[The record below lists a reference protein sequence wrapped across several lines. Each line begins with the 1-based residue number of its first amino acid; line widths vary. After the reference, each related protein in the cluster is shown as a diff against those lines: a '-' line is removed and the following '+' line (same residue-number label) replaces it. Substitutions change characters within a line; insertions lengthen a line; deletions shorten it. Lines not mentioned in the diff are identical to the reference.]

1 MTPFLK
7 RWGFGMALALAIAG
21 AASADRFAPAAPHL
35 PAPDVA
41 SSPGGA
47 WGCPFVKAAGSSGWI
62 HLANFGDQA
71 SRVRVTYLPDRRQ
84 PLTQVL
90 ELGAGRA
97 GTVGTPAAIRAVAAG
112 AIVEYAG
119 GDVVVSRTAF
129 VTANGGTGGAGASCA
144 RPGPQN
150 LVVPDGSTLRV
161 ETTLVL
167 LNPGASD
174 AVVDVSLVFDGQEL
188 EPESL
193 RGRVVP
199 ARGRLTIR
207 EGDFAFDEPAVAG
220 VIRARSGRV
229 IAEALVATNGLV
241 DLVPAV
247 GAQTETV
254 AVSHTANGSLF
265 TAVTVGDVEAL
276 AEARSLSGAGQG
288 VFEPLVGGLAPNTP
302 RVDGIPEN
310 AVPPGPIAV
319 AASSSTSPV
328 ALSARWRVIG
338 RGGVSDQAVTSG
350 VPAALRAAAVVGPP
364 AGDLRLLVANPADRD
379 AIVSIVVVTEAGRS
393 TPATLQRVPV
403 EAGSTVELR
412 LIRLGGSGSVGV
424 SLEAVGAP
432 IAAAI
437 EAIATQPSFGV
448 YAISAVPTR
457 TSPVVAVD
465 PDPRAGVPA

>member
-1 MTPFLK
+1 MTLV
-7 RWGFGMALALAIAG
+7 LAIAG
-21 AASADRFAPAAPHL
+21 AALADRLAPASPHL
-35 PAPDVA
+35 PATDEPA
-41 SSPGGA
+41 APGGA
-47 WGCPFVKAAGSSGWI
+47 WGCPFVKAAGSPGWI
-62 HLANFGDQA
+62 HLANFGDEA
-71 SRVRVTYLPDRRQ
+71 SRVRLTYLPDRRE
-84 PLTQVL
+84 PVTQAF

-97 GTVGTPAAIRAVAAG
+97 GTVGTPGAIRAVGAG

-129 VTANGGTGGAGASCA
+129 LTANGGTGGAAASCA

-150 LVVPDGSTLRV
+150 VVVPDGSTLRV

-167 LNPGASD
+167 LNPGTSD

-220 VIRARSGRV
+220 VIRARSGRIV
-229 IAEALVATNGLV
+229 AEAILATGGLV

-247 GAQTETV
+247 GPQRESV
-254 AVSHTANGSLF
+254 ALSHTANGSLF

-276 AEARSLSGAGQG
+276 TDARSLSGAGQG
-288 VFEPLVGGLAPNTP
+288 VFEPLAGGLPPNTP

-310 AVPPGPIAV
+310 TVPPGPIAI
-319 AASSSTSPV
+319 AASSSTAPV
-328 ALSARWRVIG
+328 ALSSRWRVIG
-338 RGGVSDQAVTSG
+338 RGGVSDQAATSG
-350 VPAALRAAAVVGPP
+350 VVPARRASAVVGPP
-364 AGDLRLLVANPADRD
+364 ASELRLLIANPADRD
-379 AIVSIVVVTEAGRS
+379 ATVSIVVVTEAGRS
-393 TPATLQRVPV
+393 TPAPLQRVPV

-412 LIRLGGSGSVGV
+412 LAGLGGSGSVGV
-424 SLEAVGAP
+424 LLEAVGAP
-432 IAAAI
+432 IVAAI
-437 EAIATQPSFGV
+437 QAVAVRPSFGV
-448 YAISAVPTR
+448 YAITAVPDLPR
-457 TSPVVAVD
+457 PPVAVD